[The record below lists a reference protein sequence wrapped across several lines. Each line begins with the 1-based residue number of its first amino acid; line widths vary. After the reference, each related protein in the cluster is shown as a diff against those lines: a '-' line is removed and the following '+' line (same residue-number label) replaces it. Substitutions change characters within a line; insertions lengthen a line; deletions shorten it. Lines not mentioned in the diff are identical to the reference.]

1 MYLARLFLETAIPR
15 TLAETGMPAVVVLAV
30 GYLWHFIIGAGFGAQ
45 YTLLVGRGSWVLAMG
60 WGIFIWAG
68 MMVAMPPMMPMIRF
82 PRWFPVVPFI
92 AHIAFAVPLALV
104 TLARIDLL
112 ASASSALGL
121 LGWLLR

>member
-1 MYLARLFLETAIPR
+1 MT
-15 TLAETGMPAVVVLAV
+15 VLAA

-45 YTLLVGRGSWVLAMG
+45 YALLAGQGSWVLAVG

-82 PRWFPVVPFI
+82 PRWFPLVPFI

-104 TLARIDLL
+104 TLARIDPP
-112 ASASSALGL
+112 ASVSSALGL
-121 LGWLLR
+121 LGWLPR